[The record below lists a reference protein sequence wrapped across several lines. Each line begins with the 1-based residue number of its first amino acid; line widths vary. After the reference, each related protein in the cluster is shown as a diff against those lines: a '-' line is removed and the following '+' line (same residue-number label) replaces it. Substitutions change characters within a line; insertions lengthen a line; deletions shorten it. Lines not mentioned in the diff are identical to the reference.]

1 MEAETPQRIPVVFR
15 GDVRRP
21 PGAATTAFEN
31 KGRGEEL
38 PRTAGI
44 KLLKKLHGNAKSII

>member
-38 PRTAGI
+38 PRTAGTSFI
-44 KLLKKLHGNAKSII
+44 

>member
-1 MEAETPQRIPVVFR
+1 MEAETPQHIPVVFR

-21 PGAATTAFEN
+21 AGAATLAFEN

-38 PRTAGI
+38 PRTAGTSFI
-44 KLLKKLHGNAKSII
+44 